1 MGVTLIL
8 ISGVNGDDKI
18 TKALKQQ
25 LQQQQCTIDAYKA
38 MYDRVALNNL
48 TLQGENADLKG
59 QVQNQKDKI
68 HVLTER
74 IKVITKIDRENEK
87 LYGGNELLK
96 ETTVV
101 KGLDVERLKSALVRS
116 ERKRLRALKALRL
129 LKAAEAKLRKQ
140 KTENEQKHEEMVSL
154 HRNEVNRLTEEREAL
169 QIRNEKMKLDIDS
182 IQLKTGAVAQVLKH
196 EFITTLDET
205 CLNEFPRILEKCL
218 TGLRSKQKSGGW
230 FCRPKKASINVN
242 EAVGIITDAF
252 GDTAGKVARVVEK
265 IAQIRKEIPE
275 ICKLFEKF
283 PAPDKERTNAVVAV
297 PTDVAVEIPA
307 ACSQDAPLCSSMGIG
322 EAPAHAGPS
331 PTRTTQSRSKRRNS
345 GSLTGPAPV
354 SPDDSPQ

>member
-101 KGLDVERLKSALVRS
+101 KGLDVERL
-116 ERKRLRALKALRL
+116 
-129 LKAAEAKLRKQ
+129 
-140 KTENEQKHEEMVSL
+140 
-154 HRNEVNRLTEEREAL
+154 
-169 QIRNEKMKLDIDS
+169 
-182 IQLKTGAVAQVLKH
+182 
-196 EFITTLDET
+196 
-205 CLNEFPRILEKCL
+205 
-218 TGLRSKQKSGGW
+218 
-230 FCRPKKASINVN
+230 
-242 EAVGIITDAF
+242 
-252 GDTAGKVARVVEK
+252 
-265 IAQIRKEIPE
+265 
-275 ICKLFEKF
+275 
-283 PAPDKERTNAVVAV
+283 
-297 PTDVAVEIPA
+297 
-307 ACSQDAPLCSSMGIG
+307 
-322 EAPAHAGPS
+322 
-331 PTRTTQSRSKRRNS
+331 
-345 GSLTGPAPV
+345 
-354 SPDDSPQ
+354 